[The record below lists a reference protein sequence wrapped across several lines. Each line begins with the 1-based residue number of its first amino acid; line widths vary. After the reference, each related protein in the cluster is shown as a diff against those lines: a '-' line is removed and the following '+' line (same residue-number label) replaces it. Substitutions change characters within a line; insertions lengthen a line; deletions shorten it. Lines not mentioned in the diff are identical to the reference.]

1 LFKYLPKDAQICLS
15 LKSVM
20 ILLMDRL
27 QRRCALIV
35 DAGSRLKDWIC
46 AITAAGSKGAA
57 IGGAAGVD
65 LERREQINPMNE
77 EKEI

>member
-1 LFKYLPKDAQICLS
+1 
-15 LKSVM
+15 M

-57 IGGAAGVD
+57 IGGATGVD
-65 LERREQINPMNE
+65 LDRREQINPMNK
-77 EKEI
+77 EKRSESFTI

>member
-1 LFKYLPKDAQICLS
+1 MA
-15 LKSVM
+15 
-20 ILLMDRL
+20 RL

-35 DAGSRLKDWIC
+35 EAGIWLKDWIC

-57 IGGAAGVD
+57 PGATGVD